1 VIVKRSALAER
12 CNEAPFLRI
21 LWGSRL
27 PVGGGAALGD
37 QATDSFEPQRVA
49 PMRSPRIPILRAA
62 ALVLAFSITACS
74 FLKGGSDG
82 SAGDSTSARDSTP
95 GVSASETFAT
105 DIAIPVEAAAV
116 VRDTLIIS
124 VSAAAQAAAEREARL
139 LAQVEGRIMAVH
151 ARENDPVGA
160 GRLLIEI
167 DTTEYALGLAR
178 AEANLARAQATFREL
193 VLFDD
198 QLTDT
203 AVRGER
209 ERVARA
215 KSGLAEAEVSVREAE
230 MRLARTGVTAP
241 FAGRLASLHVVPGQ
255 PVRVGDELASVVDL
269 DPIRVEVQVLES
281 EVGLL
286 AAGRRAVVAFAAFP
300 GEEFVGQIQTINP
313 QVDRDTRTAKVTVTV
328 RNQAGRILPGMYAR
342 VALEARKFP
351 DRILVPR
358 AAVLERDRRTMLFAF
373 EGEGATGL
381 AKWRYVTTGLAND
394 SLIEIV
400 ANPETDMVAPGDRVL
415 VDGHYTLIHDARVR
429 IVENVRESG
438 GRPQ

>member
-1 VIVKRSALAER
+1 V
-12 CNEAPFLRI
+12 
-21 LWGSRL
+21 
-27 PVGGGAALGD
+27 
-37 QATDSFEPQRVA
+37 
-49 PMRSPRIPILRAA
+49 
-62 ALVLAFSITACS
+62 LVLASSVTACS
-74 FLKGGSDG
+74 LLKGGSDG
-82 SAGDSTSARDSTP
+82 GAGDSTSAPDSAAD
-95 GVSASETFAT
+95 VSASETFAT
-105 DIAIPVEAAAV
+105 DIALPVEAAVV

-151 ARENDPVGA
+151 ARENDPVGG

-198 QLTDT
+198 QLADT

-230 MRLARTGVTAP
+230 MRLARTRVTAP

-328 RNQAGRILPGMYAR
+328 RNPAGRILPGMYAR

-373 EGEGATGL
+373 EGEGTTGL

-394 SLIEIV
+394 SVIEIV

-429 IVENVRESG
+429 IVANVRESG